1 MSLSYLKIGRRIREL
16 RMAEKLSQME
26 LAELADI
33 SPTYMSYI
41 ETGVR
46 KLSIDT
52 LVQIANAL
60 QVTTDSILEFA
71 LEVKKPVLL
80 AEYARVLER
89 CSVQERRVLIE
100 MTDMMIDIMRKNQAS
115 LNPKR

>member
-1 MSLSYLKIGRRIREL
+1 MNRVNSQCILPGILIKKMLITPISDGRW
-16 RMAEKLSQME
+16 
-26 LAELADI
+26 
-33 SPTYMSYI
+33 
-41 ETGVR
+41 VR
-46 KLSIDT
+46 KL
-52 LVQIANAL
+52 LLHQIANAL

-71 LEVKKPVLL
+71 LEVKNPVLL